1 MGEGPGVRSM
11 RVTLTLE
18 GVAETRHLLEAT
30 ASRLEQPPR
39 PLLQDLAAALQ
50 LHFQTHIRQQTGPDG
65 PWPLLAPVTRKIR
78 EYYGHSPDGALIRS
92 GDLLQSLTT
101 LSLEDRAPLLE
112 VTVGTRMPFARTLQD
127 GGTVQDAR
135 TGRPRTVQA
144 FPFVYAT
151 AAEVQSLVA
160 LLEAYYFAL

>member
-1 MGEGPGVRSM
+1 M

-18 GVAETRHLLEAT
+18 GVAETRQLLEAT

-50 LHFQTHIRQQTGPDG
+50 AHFQAHIRQQAGPDG
-65 PWPLLAPVTRKIR
+65 PWPPLAPVTRKIR

-92 GDLLQSLTT
+92 GDLLQSLTS
-101 LSLEDRAPLLE
+101 LSLEDRAVE
-112 VTVGTRMPFARTLQD
+112 VGTHMPFARTLQD

-144 FPFVYAT
+144 FPFVYVT
-151 AAEVQSLVA
+151 AAEVQNLVA
-160 LLEAYYFAL
+160 LLEAYYFAR

>member
-1 MGEGPGVRSM
+1 M
-11 RVTLTLE
+11 RVVLTLE
-18 GVAETRHLLEAT
+18 GTAEARQILEAT

-65 PWPLLAPVTRKIR
+65 PWAPLAPVTRRIR
-78 EYYGHSPDGALIRS
+78 EYYGHPPDTTLIRS
-92 GDLLQSLTT
+92 GDLLQSITT
-101 LSLEDRAPLLE
+101 LALEDRALE
-112 VTVGTRMPFARTLQD
+112 VGTLAPFARTLQD
-127 GGTVQDAR
+127 GGTVLDAK

-144 FPFVYAT
+144 FPFVYVT

-160 LLEAYYFAL
+160 LLEAYYFAR

>member
-1 MGEGPGVRSM
+1 MK

-18 GVAETRHLLEAT
+18 GATETQQLLEAT

-78 EYYGHSPDGALIRS
+78 EYYGHSPDGALVRS

-101 LSLEDRAPLLE
+101 LSLEDRALE
-112 VTVGTRMPFARTLQD
+112 VGTRMPFARTLQD
-127 GGTVQDAR
+127 GGTVLDAK
-135 TGRPRTVQA
+135 TGRPRAVQA
-144 FPFVYAT
+144 FPFVYVT
-151 AAEVQSLVA
+151 TAEVQNLLS
-160 LLEAYYFAL
+160 LLEAYYFAR

>member
-1 MGEGPGVRSM
+1 M

-18 GVAETRHLLEAT
+18 GVAETRQLLEAT

-50 LHFQTHIRQQTGPDG
+50 AHFQSHIRQQTGPDG
-65 PWPLLAPVTRKIR
+65 PWPPLAPVTRKIR
-78 EYYGHSPDGALIRS
+78 EYYGHSPDGALVRS

-101 LSLEDRAPLLE
+101 LSLEDRAVE
-112 VTVGTRMPFARTLQD
+112 VGTRMPFARTLQD

-151 AAEVQSLVA
+151 AAEVQNLLS
-160 LLEAYYFAL
+160 LLEAYYFAR

>member
-1 MGEGPGVRSM
+1 M

-18 GVAETRHLLEAT
+18 GVAEARQILEAT

-65 PWPLLAPVTRKIR
+65 PWPPLAPVTRKIR
-78 EYYGHSPDGALIRS
+78 EYYGHSPDGALVRS

-101 LSLEDRAPLLE
+101 LSLEDRAVE
-112 VTVGTRMPFARTLQD
+112 VGTRMPFARTLQD
-127 GGTVQDAR
+127 GGTVQDVR

-144 FPFVYAT
+144 FPFVYTT
-151 AAEVQSLVA
+151 AAEVQNLLS
-160 LLEAYYFAL
+160 LLEAYYFAR